1 MFKYPI
7 YMYYMCFIYFFY
19 KSANAPK
26 KGRIGT
32 SNPHL
37 R

>member
-7 YMYYMCFIYFFY
+7 YMYYMFIYFFY

>member
-7 YMYYMCFIYFFY
+7 YMYYMCLYIFY

-26 KGRIGT
+26 GERIGT

-37 R
+37 W